1 MPDQVAHRRL
11 RRLVL
16 PLLLAITASPAAMA
30 MQSCNGTVAA
40 TALQPIPDH
49 PTVGLDVRDNSAD
62 TQKLAQRFNAGLRLA
77 GVAVGSKPNVLLY
90 VTGSTLDD
98 GSGRGGGSARTY
110 SDLSVFDGGKMPKL
124 PPMPSE
130 QLRTGRTP
138 PSLPMLSI
146 KAQATVSGSDRV
158 AWVALIQCK
167 RTGHNDGQLATE
179 LGQLVGGILGKRVEN
194 TRL

>member
-1 MPDQVAHRRL
+1 MLDQVARC
-11 RRLVL
+11 RLVL
-16 PLLLAITASPAAMA
+16 PLFLAVAASPAAMA

-40 TALQPIPDH
+40 TALQAIPEH
-49 PTVGLDVRDNSAD
+49 PTVGLDTRDNSPD
-62 TQKLAQRFNAGLRLA
+62 TQKLAQGFIAGLRLA
-77 GVAVGSKPNVLLY
+77 GVAVESKPNVLLY
-90 VTGSTLDD
+90 VTGSMLDD

-110 SDLSVFDGGKMPKL
+110 SNLSVFNSGKMPAL

-130 QLRTGRTP
+130 PLRGARTP

-167 RTGHNDGQLATE
+167 RTGPNDGQLATE

>member
-1 MPDQVAHRRL
+1 MLDQVDHRRL

-16 PLLLAITASPAAMA
+16 PALLAIAASPTAMA
-30 MQSCNGTVAA
+30 MQSCSGTVAA
-40 TALQPIPDH
+40 TALQAIPEH
-49 PTVGLDVRDNSAD
+49 PTVGLDIRDDSSD
-62 TQKLAQRFNAGLRLA
+62 TQKLAQRFTAGLRLA
-77 GVAVGSKPNVLLY
+77 GVAIGSKPNVVLY
-90 VTGSTLDD
+90 VSGSTLDD
-98 GSGRGGGSARTY
+98 GSGGGSARTY
-110 SDLSVFDGGKMPKL
+110 SDLSVFYGSRMPTL

-130 QLRTGRTP
+130 PSRGARTP
-138 PSLPMLSI
+138 PSRPMLSI

-167 RTGHNDGQLATE
+167 RTGSNDGQLATE

>member
-11 RRLVL
+11 RHLVL
-16 PLLLAITASPAAMA
+16 PLLLAITASPTAMA

-40 TALQPIPDH
+40 TALQAIPEH
-49 PTVGLDVRDNSAD
+49 PTVGLDIRDNSSD
-62 TQKLAQRFNAGLRLA
+62 TQKLAQRFTAGLRLA
-77 GVAVGSKPNVLLY
+77 GVAIGSKPNVVLY

-98 GSGRGGGSARTY
+98 GSGGGGARTY
-110 SDLSVFDGGKMPKL
+110 SDLSVFYGSRMPTL
-124 PPMPSE
+124 PPMPSN
-130 QLRTGRTP
+130 QSPGARTP
-138 PSLPMLSI
+138 PPRPMLSI

-158 AWVALIQCK
+158 AWVASIQCK